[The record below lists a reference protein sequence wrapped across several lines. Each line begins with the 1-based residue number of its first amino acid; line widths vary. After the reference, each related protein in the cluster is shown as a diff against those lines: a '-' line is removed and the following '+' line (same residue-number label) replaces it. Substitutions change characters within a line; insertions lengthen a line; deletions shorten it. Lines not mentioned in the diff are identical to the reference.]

1 MPLQHYENLFR
12 RYKGQVV
19 IVKTMSGGL
28 YEGRVTE
35 ITNDLV
41 ELVEIKEDE
50 TARVFLLYQA
60 IESVLVRNSPA
71 NNWSAPP
78 REDVVNRQE

>member
-1 MPLQHYENLFR
+1 MPLQHAENLLR

-35 ITNDLV
+35 ITNDFV
-41 ELVEIKEDE
+41 ELIENKGGE
-50 TARVFLLYQA
+50 TAHVFLLFQA
-60 IESVLVRNSPA
+60 IESVLVPNLQPGS
-71 NNWSAPP
+71 
-78 REDVVNRQE
+78 